1 MKCATE
7 EALLKDFFV
16 AAKEYIGAAH
26 RLSKLVSSHDEFR
39 AARWDAKQT
48 RLKCRAARVR
58 LEKHRVEHR
67 CTLSLE
73 FSYYPFVD

>member
-1 MKCATE
+1 MKCLTE
-7 EALLKDFFV
+7 EALLEDSFV
-16 AAKEYIGAAH
+16 AAKEYTGAAH
-26 RLSKLVSSHDEFR
+26 RLSTLVGSHDEFR

-58 LEKHRVEHR
+58 LEKYRVADR
-67 CTLSLE
+67 CRLPRK